1 MIHLKLE
8 EFLKENGKSLY
19 WLTVQT
25 GRSYQSLKNLTK
37 KDLYGIHF
45 DTLEML
51 CIAFDCTPG
60 ELLEM
65 IKDERKSDKNE
76 QTSKA
81 I

>member
-1 MIHLKLE
+1 MIHLKIE

-45 DTLEML
+45 DTL
-51 CIAFDCTPG
+51 
-60 ELLEM
+60 
-65 IKDERKSDKNE
+65 
-76 QTSKA
+76 
-81 I
+81 